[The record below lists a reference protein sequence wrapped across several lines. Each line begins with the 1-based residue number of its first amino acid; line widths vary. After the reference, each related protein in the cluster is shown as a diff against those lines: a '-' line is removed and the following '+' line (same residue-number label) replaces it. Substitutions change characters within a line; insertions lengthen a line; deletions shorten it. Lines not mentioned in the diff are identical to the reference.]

1 MVSGFIVTGVKEM
14 QRKLERVA
22 ADLKKRQMT
31 ALRQEAEIEM
41 KESKKRCPVYSPR
54 VGEYVDHVGGTLRAS
69 GHVQP
74 VEQRGGKT
82 SVNLVYGGAAEDYAI
97 VQHETPPEIYHHN
110 VGQWKFLESVLMESL
125 PSMGQRIANRMKE
138 NTK

>member
-1 MVSGFIVTGVKEM
+1 MVSGAILSGVKDM
-14 QRKLERVA
+14 QRRLGQA
-22 ADLKKRQMT
+22 ATDLQKRQMT

-54 VGEYVDHVGGTLRAS
+54 RGEYVDHIGGTLRAS

-74 VEQRGGKT
+74 VKQWLGKT

-97 VQHETPPEIYHHN
+97 VQHETLDYHHN
-110 VGQWKFLESVLMESL
+110 VGQAKFLESVLMESQ
-125 PSMGQRIANRMKE
+125 PYMGARIAARMKE
-138 NTK
+138 NLK

>member
-1 MVSGFIVTGVKEM
+1 VVSGFIVTGGKEM
-14 QRKLERVA
+14 QRKLEKAA

-41 KESKKRCPVYSPR
+41 TESKKRCPVYSPR
-54 VGEYVDHVGGTLRAS
+54 VGDYVDHVGGTLRAS

-82 SVNLVYGGAAEDYAI
+82 SVNLVYGGAAEDYAV
-97 VQHETPPEIYHHN
+97 VQHEELGYHHN
-110 VGQWKFLESVLMESL
+110 VGQAKYLESVLMESL
-125 PSMGQRIANRMKE
+125 PHMGARIAARMKE
-138 NTK
+138 NLK